1 MKYPESIRKL
11 IDVFKLLP
19 GIGEKS
25 GERLAFSILNF
36 EKEQIDNFILALQ
49 GVNNNIDECD
59 ICGFIRENGKC
70 IICDDKS
77 RDGNI
82 LCVVES
88 SKNIYSLEKSK
99 GFNYKYHVLGGL
111 ISPIDGKSPED
122 LKIDNLIKRIEEENV
137 KEVILALKPGIEGET
152 TTLYILKLLKDKN
165 VLISKIA
172 YGIPIGAEI
181 EFLDSMTIENAIEN
195 RNIISQ

>member
-36 EKEQIDNFILALQ
+36 EKEQIDNFIKALQ
-49 GVNNNIDECD
+49 NINSEIDTCD
-59 ICGFIRENGKC
+59 KCGFISEKGKC

-82 LCVVES
+82 LCVVEL
-88 SKNIYSLEKSK
+88 SKNIFSLEKSK
-99 GFNYKYHVLGGL
+99 NFNYKYHVLGGL

-122 LKIDNLIKRIEEENV
+122 LKIDNLIKRIEQENI

-152 TTLYILKLLKDKN
+152 TTLYILKLLKDKD
-165 VLISKIA
+165 VLVSKIA

-181 EFLDSMTIENAIEN
+181 EFLDTMTIENAIEN

>member
-36 EKEQIDNFILALQ
+36 EKEQIDNFILALHS
-49 GVNNNIDECD
+49 VNNSIDECD
-59 ICGFIRENGKC
+59 ICGFIRENKKC

-77 RDGNI
+77 RDNNI
-82 LCVVES
+82 LCIVES
-88 SKNIYSLEKSK
+88 AKNIYSLEKSK
-99 GFNYKYHVLGGL
+99 KFNYKYHVLNGL

-122 LKIDNLIKRIEEENV
+122 LKIDNLIKRIEEEKI

-152 TTLYILKLLKDKN
+152 TSLYILKLLKDKN

-181 EFLDSMTIENAIEN
+181 EFLDPMTIENAIEN